1 MRTARIASR
10 PDRLPRRL
18 DAVQGSRLF
27 DNLVWLPSFDGPFSD
42 YLLDLDAGLRTTI
55 IEGFF
60 AEMKVVLRYNSSP
73 APGTEK
79 SDVRYLFGVGWA
91 F

>member
-1 MRTARIASR
+1 MRPASR
-10 PDRLPRRL
+10 TTSTGRRTR
-18 DAVQGSRLF
+18 GSR
-27 DNLVWLPSFDGPFSD
+27 LPSFDGPFSD

-79 SDVRYLFGVGWA
+79 SDVRYLFGVG
-91 F
+91 